1 MSHSR
6 LRWATRPFC
15 DPGQEEEEVSA
26 DPRLWRLGFFFGSR
40 LLAASRVSSS
50 LLRKSTDDDWV
61 EVLRSWG
68 PHEYNT
74 KQFSLPT
81 LFLRRA
87 KSLSCDWGPLFLRT
101 PDDAVPSWYRGP
113 CCPYNCSMLHL
124 QAWHGPFSK
133 SCSCSF
139 LSMALSFQF
148 PLPILKTPTPPLWR
162 SIITFSQK
170 PSIILLV

>member
-1 MSHSR
+1 M
-6 LRWATRPFC
+6 FC
-15 DPGQEEEEVSA
+15 WYVAGGSQCLIPGSDEPPAPSVIRGRKRKRSVQTPDSEGLV
-26 DPRLWRLGFFFGSR
+26 FFFGSR

-124 QAWHGPFSK
+124 QAWHSPFSK

-148 PLPILKTPTPPLWR
+148 PLPILKTPTPPL
-162 SIITFSQK
+162 
-170 PSIILLV
+170 